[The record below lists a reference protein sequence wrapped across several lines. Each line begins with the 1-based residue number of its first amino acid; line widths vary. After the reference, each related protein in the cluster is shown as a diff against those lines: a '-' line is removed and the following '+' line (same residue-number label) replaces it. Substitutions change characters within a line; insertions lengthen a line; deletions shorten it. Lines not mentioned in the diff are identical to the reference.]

1 MKKIL
6 FICLAMLICKG
17 SMASDNLI
25 VSNVTIP
32 KNGDVAVNVDFHFDE
47 ADGYAAFGFELEV
60 PEGVS
65 IVKDEDGY
73 NLITLNETTCSG
85 MFPSKSTDP
94 TFGVYTMDKSIW
106 IRGTGGTLMTFY
118 LHTNSDLEV
127 GTQLTVAVKN
137 AYLSPR
143 PTQENPMPE
152 SVRLSNF
159 TFTVNIGEPDD
170 GRIKFYE
177 NATTLPTYTAGEK
190 GDVSIVRSIKA
201 NSWST
206 IVLPFTLTKAKAEAI
221 FGSDV
226 QLAEFTG
233 FEVDYGDDEEN
244 VVPLGITI
252 NFSIY
257 TMGAKKSMTGG
268 KPFLIKTS
276 MDITDFTADD
286 VTLFDAITDVVKA
299 DEFETAGKFTGAF
312 TKTVVPADGL
322 FINNEKFYYSTG
334 KTAIKAFRGWFEL
347 DAVLDKE
354 TDFGVKMF
362 IDGFETKVEGV
373 SVRDASG
380 TIYDL
385 SGRRVS
391 RPHKSGVYIVN
402 GKKAVLR

>member
-1 MKKIL
+1 MKKSIL
-6 FICLAMLICKG
+6 LSIALLCNCIFINAV
-17 SMASDNLI
+17 NT
-25 VSNVTIP
+25 VVVNNVTIP
-32 KNGDVAVNVDFHFDE
+32 QG
-47 ADGYAAFGFELEV
+47 
-60 PEGVS
+60 
-65 IVKDEDGY
+65 
-73 NLITLNETTCSG
+73 
-85 MFPSKSTDP
+85 
-94 TFGVYTMDKSIW
+94 
-106 IRGTGGTLMTFY
+106 GTGSISVELNNDKAYTAFSMKLTLPDGINFVSVTKGDRMVDSHSLSGNAATGVITCLSTANDVFSGTSGELFTINISADTEAVVDDVLSASLTEVTFA
-118 LHTNSDLEV
+118 TTSGEE
-127 GTQLTVAVKN
+127 T
-137 AYLSPR
+137 
-143 PTQENPMPE
+143 
-152 SVRLSNF
+152 LSNVAF
-159 TFTVNIGEPDD
+159 NITIGEPDD
-170 GRIKFYE
+170 GRIKFNE
-177 NATTLPTYTAGEK
+177 TATKLPTYTAGEK

-391 RPHKSGVYIVN
+391 RPQKSGVYIVN